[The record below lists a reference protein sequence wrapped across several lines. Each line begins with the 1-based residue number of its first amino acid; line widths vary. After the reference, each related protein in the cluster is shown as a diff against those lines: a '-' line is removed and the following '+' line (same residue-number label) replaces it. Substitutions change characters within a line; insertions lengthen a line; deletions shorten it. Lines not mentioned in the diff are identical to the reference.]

1 MRAPAEASPPGAHP
15 LVWVALIL
23 AAAAVAAGGVWL
35 ILGGVPGRGGAAAA
49 SSMAEVPDFSLT
61 ERSGSTVTKRSLE
74 GRVWVA
80 DFIFTRCQGV
90 CPLLSG
96 RMADLQRAV
105 RSRKD
110 VTLVSFS
117 VDPDHDT
124 PEVLSRYAK
133 AYEADP
139 AGWLFLTGDR
149 ESMHRLIGEGFHL
162 AVAEAE
168 PGKVPEGEL
177 ITHSDRFV
185 LVDRRG
191 RIRGS
196 YHGTDEDVT
205 KSLLADLDVVVE
217 ER

>member
-1 MRAPAEASPPGAHP
+1 
-15 LVWVALIL
+15 VW
-23 AAAAVAAGGVWL
+23 AATLLAAVAVVGGGIWL
-35 ILGGVPGRGGAAAA
+35 IIGGVPGRADAPGRGGEDRVPIAGQ
-49 SSMAEVPDFSLT
+49 VPDFSLT
-61 ERSGSTVTKRSLE
+61 ERSGSIVTKRSLE
-74 GRVWVA
+74 GRVWIA

-96 RMADLQRAV
+96 RMADLQSALRD
-105 RSRKD
+105 RSD
-110 VTLVSFS
+110 VTLISFS

-133 AYEADP
+133 GYDAD
-139 AGWLFLTGDR
+139 AERWLFLTGER
-149 ESMHRLIGEGFHL
+149 ESMYRLIGEGFHL

-177 ITHSDRFV
+177 ITHSDRLV

-205 KSLLADLDVVVE
+205 KRLLADLDVVLA